1 MDLPT
6 GVPLPYDL
14 DAGLHPLQR
23 GGSYLDRVQQPP
35 GRRRFARRDA
45 PRQTPGPA
53 AGGFPRQSLHIPH
66 HSGASRSTPADERGT
81 AMNIPITLAC
91 ERYDRTEALR
101 DGRVRAA
108 GIDLT
113 YLPQQVE
120 ETFFRMARFREFDAA
135 EMSLSS
141 YVIGLTRDAPFIALP
156 VFPSRLF
163 RHSGIYVSQ
172 ASGIKAPSDLVG
184 KQVGVAEY
192 QLTANVWIRG
202 ILADE
207 YDVPVE
213 SVTYRTGGLHQA
225 GRPEKLKVDL
235 PPEVRVEPIGPGQTL
250 SEMLAT
256 GEIDAV
262 YTPRTPDSFARGDS
276 GVRRL
281 FDPSGPAE
289 EDYFRRT
296 GIFPIM
302 HVLVLRR
309 DVYER
314 NRWLARSLYD
324 AFEQAKALCQA
335 GIDETAAARY
345 MLPWLH
351 DEVAHTRAVL
361 GEDYWPYGLER
372 NVDAL
377 QTFLRYSYDQG
388 LATRRLEP
396 TELFA
401 PETLES
407 TLI

>member
-1 MDLPT
+1 
-6 GVPLPYDL
+6 
-14 DAGLHPLQR
+14 
-23 GGSYLDRVQQPP
+23 
-35 GRRRFARRDA
+35 
-45 PRQTPGPA
+45 
-53 AGGFPRQSLHIPH
+53 
-66 HSGASRSTPADERGT
+66 
-81 AMNIPITLAC
+81 MNIPVTLAC

>member
-1 MDLPT
+1 M
-6 GVPLPYDL
+6 
-14 DAGLHPLQR
+14 
-23 GGSYLDRVQQPP
+23 S
-35 GRRRFARRDA
+35 
-45 PRQTPGPA
+45 
-53 AGGFPRQSLHIPH
+53 
-66 HSGASRSTPADERGT
+66 
-81 AMNIPITLAC
+81 IPITLAC

-101 DGRVRAA
+101 DGRIRPA
-108 GIDLT
+108 GVDLT

-141 YVIGLTRDAPFIALP
+141 YVIGLTRDAPFVALP

-163 RHSGIYVSQ
+163 RHSGIYVSG
-172 ASGIKAPSDLVG
+172 ASGITEPADLVG
-184 KQVGVAEY
+184 KRVGVAEY

-207 YDVPVE
+207 YGVPVE
-213 SVTYRTGGLHQA
+213 SVSYRTGGLHQP
-225 GRPEKLKVDL
+225 GRPEKLKVHL
-235 PPEVRVEPIGPGQTL
+235 PPDVRVEPIGAGQTL

-256 GEIDAV
+256 GEVDAL
-262 YTPRTPDSFARGDS
+262 YSPRTPGSFTRGDR

-281 FDPSGPAE
+281 FDPAGPAE
-289 EDYFRRT
+289 EGYFRRT

-324 AFEQAKALCQA
+324 AFEQSKALCEQ

-351 DEVAHTRAVL
+351 DEVARTRAVL
-361 GEDYWPYGLER
+361 GEDYWPYGLEKNLDVLR
-372 NVDAL
+372 
-377 QTFLRYSYDQG
+377 TFLRYSHEQG
-388 LATRRLEP
+388 LAVRKLEP
-396 TELFA
+396 EELFA
-401 PETLES
+401 RETLES
-407 TLI
+407 TVV

>member
-1 MDLPT
+1 MS
-6 GVPLPYDL
+6 V
-14 DAGLHPLQR
+14 
-23 GGSYLDRVQQPP
+23 
-35 GRRRFARRDA
+35 
-45 PRQTPGPA
+45 
-53 AGGFPRQSLHIPH
+53 
-66 HSGASRSTPADERGT
+66 
-81 AMNIPITLAC
+81 PITLAC

-101 DGRVRAA
+101 DGRVRPA
-108 GIDLT
+108 GVDLT

-141 YVIGLTRDAPFIALP
+141 YVISLTRDAPFIAMP

-163 RHSGIYVSQ
+163 RHSGIYVS
-172 ASGIKAPSDLVG
+172 ANSGIEKPTDLVG
-184 KQVGVAEY
+184 RQVGVAEY

-207 YDVPVE
+207 YGVPVE
-213 SVTYRTGGLHQA
+213 AVTYRTGGLHQP
-225 GRPEKLKVDL
+225 GRPEKLAVAL
-235 PPEVRVEPIGPGQTL
+235 PPEVRIEPIGPGQTL
-250 SEMLAT
+250 SDMLAS
-256 GEIDAV
+256 GEIDAL
-262 YTPRTPDSFARGDS
+262 YTPRTPESFARGDT

-289 EDYFRRT
+289 VEYYRRT

-324 AFEQAKALCQA
+324 ALEQAKALCEQ
-335 GIDETAAARY
+335 GMDETAAARY

-351 DEVAHTRAVL
+351 DEVARTRAVL

-372 NVDAL
+372 NREVLA
-377 QTFLRYSYDQG
+377 TFLRYSYDQG
-388 LATRRLEP
+388 LASRPLEP
-396 TELFA
+396 EELFA

-407 TLI
+407 TIV